1 MYQITVITSRPN
13 LDTVFYP
20 QSENVKSVVQN
31 FRSEGS
37 LVDDNLTVSEDGL
50 VRTYTAT
57 WISKEKYLEF
67 IENETVANERWQRKL
82 YNKNNNI
89 VMTTTEAKEI

>member
-20 QSENVKSVVQN
+20 QSENVRSVVQN

>member
-67 IENETVANERWQRKL
+67 IENETVSKERWQRKL

-89 VMTTTEAKEI
+89 VMATTEAKEI